1 MRAKSKHP
9 SPATVHA
16 GHIAGPLRGTHMQ
29 RYGSVKPSPER
40 AFPAQEQEGLPEE
53 ALYLQHIDIILREEG
68 IQSAEELRELLELH
82 ALPVGHGKPFEGFS
96 ERDFG
101 DDCKGV
107 REKVHDLLT
116 LRTMFHSHHVEPWKD
131 REA

>member
-1 MRAKSKHP
+1 MPLETLTSGNDTREILTSLRV
-9 SPATVHA
+9 PA
-16 GHIAGPLRGTHMQ
+16 I
-29 RYGSVKPSPER
+29 
-40 AFPAQEQEGLPEE
+40 
-53 ALYLQHIDIILREEG
+53 YLQHIDVILREEG

-96 ERDFG
+96 ERDFA

-107 REKVHDLLT
+107 REKMHDLLT

-131 REA
+131 HDA